1 MEIKVNSANVLF
13 FNALASETRLKIIE
27 NLLPEHKNI
36 KELAHE
42 LQLSSTIVAKHI
54 EILEQANIVKCENI
68 KANRGTQKV
77 CRVILTDYHL
87 VFEQKANN
95 SLQQLQQFELA
106 IGHFS
111 AYSVSGT
118 CGLSTMNALIGVCDD
133 PRYFSHPERYN
144 AGIVWFAH
152 GEIEYNLPSFMFENT
167 ERISELEISLE
178 LCSEAPGINE
188 NFLSDIYFNI
198 NGVAI
203 GQWVSPGDFGKLK
216 GVYTPKWWY
225 LTEYGKLVTIKIN
238 DAGTYINGEL
248 ASRTK
253 LAELGLSHTNDA
265 KFKIISPQQTSNPG
279 GVNIFGKGFGNY
291 DQGIIVSI
299 LRK

>member
-1 MEIKVNSANVLF
+1 MEIKVNSDNVLF

-42 LQLSSTIVAKHI
+42 LQLSSTIIAKHI

-68 KANRGTQKV
+68 KANRGIQKV

-87 VFEQKANN
+87 VFEQKINN
-95 SLQQLQQFELA
+95 SLQQLQQFELS

-111 AYSVSGT
+111 AYNVSGT
-118 CGLSTMNALIGVCDD
+118 CGLSTVNSLIGVCDD
-133 PRYFSHPERYN
+133 PRYFSHPERYD

-152 GEIEYNLPSFMFENT
+152 GEIEYKLPSFMFENT
-167 ERISELEISLE
+167 NKISELEISVE

-188 NFLSDIYFNI
+188 NFLSDIYFSI
-198 NGVAI
+198 NGFSLGKWI
-203 GQWVSPGDFGKLK
+203 SPGDFGKLK
-216 GVYTPKWWY
+216 GTYTPKWWY
-225 LTEYGKLVTIKIN
+225 LTEYGKLVKIKITTS
-238 DAGTYINGEL
+238 GTYINDEL
-248 ASRTK
+248 VSNVTIG
-253 LAELGLSHTNDA
+253 ELGLSQNSDA
-265 KFKIISPQQTSNPG
+265 TFKIISPRETDNPG

-291 DQGIIVSI
+291 DQGIIVNI